1 MIKREG
7 IRSMSHDKINKF
19 ENKERLEELRPVET
33 LKRAGFKDGMVLC
46 DIGAGTGV
54 FSIPATQIST
64 SDIYALEKS
73 DSMIEILET
82 KIVDN
87 GLKNLK
93 VKKVDSDILPMED
106 NICDLVIMITVLHHI
121 DNKELMMDEIKR
133 ILKKSGRLMVIEFH
147 KNGTQSGPPAEM
159 RISQEE
165 LEDFGKINKL
175 KIIEKFVLG
184 NNFYGFVFEV

>member
-1 MIKREG
+1 
-7 IRSMSHDKINKF
+7 MSHDKINKF